1 MPKQKWRETN
11 RAIPE
16 PVVVTSPPE
25 QRSPGTTSTFSADPW
40 NCISH
45 LQQVTLRLSLHSC
58 YPVSSDLMLFPL
70 SGPLLLVLEIIAEI
84 WILPDS

>member
-1 MPKQKWRETN
+1 M
-11 RAIPE
+11 
-16 PVVVTSPPE
+16 VTSPLEQQPPE
-25 QRSPGTTSTFSADPW
+25 TSSTFAADPW
-40 NCISH
+40 KSTSH

-58 YPVSSDLMLFPL
+58 YPVSNDLMLFPL